1 MIAGWSEISRLHIP
15 RGVALRE
22 MPRLNAPTRYNSR
35 PACQPLK
42 VIPMSGEGKGRV
54 GSWTREGWRYVAVVL
69 DVYSRRV
76 VGYAMKKRRQRDE
89 EAPPAYW
96 W

>member
-1 MIAGWSEISRLHIP
+1 
-15 RGVALRE
+15 
-22 MPRLNAPTRYNSR
+22 
-35 PACQPLK
+35 
-42 VIPMSGEGKGRV
+42 MSGEGKGRV